1 MTPTP
6 PSHSYQHRINHLV
19 MGNRINRATKLV
31 EVIDGGG
38 EGILLNFM
46 LGIGSKKKIKIIIIL
61 TTISIIQ
68 INKMHEIINFNI

>member
-38 EGILLNFM
+38 EGILISCS
-46 LGIGSKKKIKIIIIL
+46 GIGSKKIIKIIIIL